1 MTGGWAVQDWNV
13 VVSVHDGHYRRA
25 CAVLGSLGEV
35 AQTDYYNVL
44 VMRVDDRE
52 DFLRRLAALVTGAP
66 DFLEVVSRV
75 MPASEVLTFQSA
87 TEFEAR
93 AKETVLTWLP
103 CLAGR
108 SFHVRMHRRGFK
120 EQMSSHTE
128 ERFLDDAL
136 LHALGQA
143 GTPGRIDFTDPDLII
158 DVETVGQRAGLS
170 LWARDDLLRYPF
182 LKVD

>member
-1 MTGGWAVQDWNV
+1 VQDWNV

-25 CAVLGSLGEV
+25 CAVLGALGEV

-44 VMRVDDRE
+44 VIHVDDRE
-52 DFLRRLAALVTGAP
+52 EFLRRLAALVAGAP
-66 DFLEVVSRV
+66 DFLEVVSRI
-75 MPASEVLTFQSA
+75 MPAAEAFTFQSA
-87 TEFEAR
+87 GEFEAR
-93 AKETVLTWLP
+93 AKEIVRAWLP
-103 CLAGR
+103 RLAGR

-120 EQMSSHTE
+120 EQMSSHAE
-128 ERFLDDAL
+128 ERFLDEAL
-136 LHALGQA
+136 LHALEQA

-170 LWARDDLLRYPF
+170 LWTRDDLLRYPF